1 MAQPA
6 YLTDQQVL
14 GQTPET
20 VDLSRQR
27 RIAEMLMAGG
37 MEQPQGQMI
46 SGRYVAP
53 SWTQQI
59 APLAKAAIGT
69 SLSQSLDA
77 KQAKLAEA
85 LRGRQAQQIEQYG
98 ELEKTDK
105 AAALRFALS
114 TDNPIL
120 RDIAKEQLKGIKLGE
135 GEVFTRPSLSG
146 GTTEMKGGAKYRA
159 PIQIDTGT
167 AIEIRDPL
175 DPTKVLQRISK
186 SQMPTAGQV
195 IDTENGP
202 MLVNTRSGVAQP
214 IMGAGGQP
222 IAGGK
227 PLTETQG
234 NATGFGIR
242 AKEANQIATN
252 LEEKG
257 VIIPGKTST
266 VVSGIA
272 GLTPFAGEKYSEAT
286 KSLFNMLPEF
296 AGGLSPEQ
304 QQNAQARKNFISAV
318 LRKESGAAI
327 SNQEYA
333 NEEKKYFP
341 QMGDTAAVIKQKQDA
356 RNAAVQALTI
366 QAGPGKRQIEQF
378 TPKGTGQIKFL
389 GFE

>member
-20 VDLSRQR
+20 ADLSRQR
-27 RIAEMLMAGG
+27 RIAEMLMAGS
-37 MEQPQGQMI
+37 MEQPQGQMV

-59 APLAKAAIGT
+59 APLAKAAMGT

-77 KQAKLAEA
+77 KQVKLAEA

-167 AIEIRDPL
+167 VIEIRDPL
-175 DPTKVLQRISK
+175 DPTKVLQRIPK

-195 IDTENGP
+195 YEGTEGP
-202 MLVNTRSGVAQP
+202 LLINTK
-214 IMGAGGQP
+214 AGTATPVIGP
-222 IAGGK
+222 DGKPLTGGK

-234 NATGFGIR
+234 NATAFGIR
-242 AKEANQIATN
+242 MKESNDLLNA
-252 LEEKG
+252 LEDKG
-257 VIIPGKTST
+257 VTNT
-266 VVSGIA
+266 GIA
-272 GLTPFAGEKYSEAT
+272 RSTIGGLVGMTPFVGEKMQQGVEAT
-286 KSLFNMLPEF
+286 MNVFPGAL
-296 AGGLSPEQ
+296 GGPSAEQ
-304 QQNAQARKNFISAV
+304 QQVAAARRNFITAV

-327 SNQEYA
+327 SPGEFNTEAQ
-333 NEEKKYFP
+333 KYFP
-341 QMGDTAAVIKQKQDA
+341 QPGDSDSVIKQK
-356 RNAAVQALTI
+356 RNARETAIRAMEI

-378 TPKGTGQIKFL
+378 STKGTGQVKFL